1 MAVAK
6 KIALDDWM
14 ELNKVFSEHNLLL
27 SYQEVMDLGQA
38 AVAVQQLEAWH
49 FQFQTAPS
57 ENPLTEL
64 GISPFFLHR
73 LGRDQVLPTA
83 LLQILW

>member
-6 KIALDDWM
+6 KIAPDDWM

-38 AVAVQQLEAWH
+38 VVAVQQLEAWH

-57 ENPLTEL
+57 
-64 GISPFFLHR
+64 
-73 LGRDQVLPTA
+73 
-83 LLQILW
+83 